1 MKSFKQFTVV
11 FVIILAFVV
20 GVLYA
25 EYGGPIQSASA
36 AFDFFKPRVETKS
49 PDTPALVPDNTAP
62 QPVISKVP
70 TSFVEL
76 VKKEKP
82 AVVNISTTQVIK
94 QKGFTHPPIG
104 GGRQNPLDEFFGD
117 DFFKRF
123 FGDVPPSG
131 EFKSKSLGSGFIIS
145 ADGYILTN
153 NHVIENASEIKVKL
167 TDEKEYDAKIIG
179 RDAKTDIALIKI
191 EDKNSL
197 PVVNI
202 GDSDKLEIGE
212 WVVAIGNPFGLEQ
225 TVTAG
230 IVSAKGRVI
239 GSGPYDNFI
248 QTDASI
254 NPGNS
259 GGPLFNTQGEVVGI
273 NTAIVASGQG
283 IGFAIPINMAREILP
298 QLRETGTVTRGWLGV
313 MVQHI
318 TPDIAESLNLQG
330 KEGALVADV
339 VKGGPAEKTGI
350 RRGDVIMEF
359 DGKQIGRMRDL
370 PSVVASTPIGKEVKV
385 LVLREGKE
393 KILDVTITKLDE
405 EKVASAETEEESG
418 DFGMKVQEITPEVA
432 NYFNLEETAGVVVV
446 NVERDSAAAEA
457 GMQPGDLILEV
468 NQRPVR
474 SLKEYRDAIS
484 LKKAGEPSLFWI
496 KRGDNTLYFAIRSQA
511 K

>member
-11 FVIILAFVV
+11 FVIILAFFI

-25 EYGGPIQSASA
+25 EYGSSIHSASA
-36 AFDFFKPRVETKS
+36 AFDFFKPRVETRPEEK
-49 PDTPALVPDNTAP
+49 PMQIPEKTGP
-62 QPVISKVP
+62 QPVISQAP
-70 TSFVEL
+70 NSFVEL
-76 VKKEKP
+76 VHKEKP
-82 AVVNISTTQVIK
+82 AVVNISTTQIIK
-94 QKGFTHPPIG
+94 QKGFTHPPL
-104 GGRQNPLDEFFGD
+104 GGRQNPFDEFFGD
-117 DFFKRF
+117 DFFKKF
-123 FGDVPPSG
+123 FGDVPPR

-145 ADGYILTN
+145 GDGYILTN

-167 TDEKEYDAKIIG
+167 TNENEFDAKIIG

-191 EDKNSL
+191 DAKDNL

-259 GGPLFNTQGEVVGI
+259 GGPLFNISGEVIGI

-283 IGFAIPINMAREILP
+283 IGFAIPINTAKEILP
-298 QLRETGTVTRGWLGV
+298 QLKDKGMVTRGWLGV

-339 VKGGPAEKTGI
+339 VKGGPAEKAGI
-350 RRGDVIMEF
+350 KRGDVIMEF

-370 PSVVASTPIGKEVKV
+370 PSVVASTPVGKEVNV

-393 KILDVTITKLDE
+393 KTFTVTITKLEE
-405 EKVASAETEEESG
+405 EKLAPAGTTKEEFG

-432 NYFNLEETAGVVVV
+432 NYFNLEVTEGVVIVDV
-446 NVERDSAAAEA
+446 DRDSAAAEA
-457 GMQPGDLILEV
+457 GMQPGDLIVEV

-474 SLKEYRDAIS
+474 SLKEYREAIS
-484 LKKAGEPSLFWI
+484 LKKPGEPSLFWI
-496 KRGDNTLYFAIRSQA
+496 KRGDNTLYFAVRNQ
-511 K
+511 KQ

>member
-1 MKSFKQFTVV
+1 MKSFKQFTVA
-11 FVIILAFVV
+11 FVIILAFI
-20 GVLYA
+20 GGMLYA
-25 EYGGPIQSASA
+25 EYGGSIHSAGA
-36 AFDFFKPRVETKS
+36 AFDFFKPRVEAK
-49 PDTPALVPDNTAP
+49 PEEKPAPTPEKTAP
-62 QPVISKVP
+62 QPGITQAP
-70 TSFVEL
+70 PSFVEL
-76 VKKEKP
+76 VRKEKP
-82 AVVNISTTQVIK
+82 AVVNISTTHIIK
-94 QKGFTHPPIG
+94 QKGFTHPPL
-104 GGRQNPLDEFFGD
+104 GGRQSPFDEFFGD

-123 FGDVPPSG
+123 FGDVPPR

-145 ADGYILTN
+145 GDGYILTN

-167 TDEKEYDAKIIG
+167 TDEKEFDAKIIG

-191 EDKNSL
+191 EDKDNL

-202 GDSDKLEIGE
+202 GDSDQLEIGE

-259 GGPLFNTQGEVVGI
+259 GGPLFNIRGEVIGI

-283 IGFAIPINMAREILP
+283 IGFAIPINMAKDILP
-298 QLRETGTVTRGWLGV
+298 QLKDKGTVTRGWLGV

-318 TPDIAESLNLQG
+318 TPDIAESLHLEG

-339 VKGGPAEKTGI
+339 VKGGPAEKAGI
-350 RRGDVIMEF
+350 KRGDVILEF
-359 DGKQIGRMRDL
+359 DGKQIGKMRDL
-370 PSVVASTPIGKEVKV
+370 PSVVASTPLGKEVKV
-385 LVLREGKE
+385 LILREGKE
-393 KILDVTITKLDE
+393 KTLTVTITKLEE
-405 EKVASAETEEESG
+405 EKTASSETKEEAG
-418 DFGMKVQEITPEVA
+418 DFGMKVQDLTPEVA
-432 NYFNLEETAGVVVV
+432 DYFNLQETEGVVIVDV
-446 NVERDSAAAEA
+446 DKDGAAAEA
-457 GMQPGDLILEV
+457 GMQPGDLISEV
-468 NQRPVR
+468 NQKPVR
-474 SLKEYRDAIS
+474 SLKDYREAVS

-496 KRGDNTLYFAIRSQA
+496 KRGDNTLYFAVRKQ